1 MLGGIGGR
9 RRRGQQRM
17 RWLDGITDSMDMN
30 LGELRELVMDREA
43 WHAVI
48 HGVAKSR
55 TRLSDW
61 TELNWRRTGSGR
73 VQIQGRRKSIF
84 GKEGKVGEHLT
95 CGGDD
100 SRDRLWVEIIEGPN
114 QNWRV
119 IMMKETYLQIIL
131 PRDLLWQ
138 GLICNEQA
146 IAFHISGWHFLMSRT
161 GMLINGIFMLP
172 FSHSF
177 MSFMA
182 PWSDW
187 ALQLLKSSVG
197 LKRKKARR
205 NQEAI
210 IF

>member
-1 MLGGIGGR
+1 MEEYFKQR
-9 RRRGQQRM
+9 R
-17 RWLDGITDSMDMN
+17 N
-30 LGELRELVMDREA
+30 
-43 WHAVI
+43 
-48 HGVAKSR
+48 
-55 TRLSDW
+55 
-61 TELNWRRTGSGR
+61 
-73 VQIQGRRKSIF
+73 
-84 GKEGKVGEHLT
+84 LT
-95 CGGDD
+95 CGKYRQRKWWERKLKIGY
-100 SRDRLWVEIIEGPN
+100 SSNHGLN
-114 QNWRV
+114 QDWRV
-119 IMMKETYLQIIL
+119 ITRKETYLQIIL

-138 GLICNEQA
+138 GLICSEQA

-197 LKRKKARR
+197 LKRKKARK